1 MNETEVVLEDEP
13 TLKTAVASLLRVFQA
28 EYDWN
33 ITTDRRD
40 LLEENLSNIK
50 TSVILKTLSLWIKS
64 EDKRIKI
71 SQFLDLARHY
81 DEDSHDKN
89 KKLYIID
96 ASCRLSG
103 SVGATIASGL
113 NLPEIL
119 ISLGNRKI
127 IKKTINKKNLYFF
140 PVKIFYSKNQLH

>member
-1 MNETEVVLEDEP
+1 MKVLV
-13 TLKTAVASLLRVFQA
+13 TGGCGFLG
-28 EYDWN
+28 
-33 ITTDRRD
+33 
-40 LLEENLSNIK
+40 SNICLFYK
-50 TSVILKTLSLWIKS
+50 QKGAEVIS
-64 EDKRIKI
+64 
-71 SQFLDLARHY
+71 Y
-81 DEDSHDKN
+81 DNLTKHEFN

-127 IKKTINKKNLYFF
+127 IKKTITKKNLYFF